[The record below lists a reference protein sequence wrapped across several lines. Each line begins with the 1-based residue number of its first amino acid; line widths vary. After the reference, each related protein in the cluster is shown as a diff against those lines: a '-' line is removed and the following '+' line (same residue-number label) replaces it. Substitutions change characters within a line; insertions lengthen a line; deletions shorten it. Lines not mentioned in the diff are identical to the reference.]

1 MRVYHLNHGANQW
14 ARREVF
20 ATVPPGVTHVFNFS
34 FVKVRQLVLL
44 GLGAKAEF
52 VDQFQGI
59 AQAVSAGES
68 VTNFTKDFADFLF
81 NSVCADCSFLEA
93 VQIGKKIKAEKLNKI
108 AACQGVVVVK
118 AGLFPED
125 VINVSESLFEHL
137 RFQVFTLFDC

>member
-1 MRVYHLNHGANQW
+1 M
-14 ARREVF
+14 
-20 ATVPPGVTHVFNFS
+20 
-34 FVKVRQLVLL
+34 LL

-93 VQIGKKIKAEKLNKI
+93 VQIGKKIKADKLNKI